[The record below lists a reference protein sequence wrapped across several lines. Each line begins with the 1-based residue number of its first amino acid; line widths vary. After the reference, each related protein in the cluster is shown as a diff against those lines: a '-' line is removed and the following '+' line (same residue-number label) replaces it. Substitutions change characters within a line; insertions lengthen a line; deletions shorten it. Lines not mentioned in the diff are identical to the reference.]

1 MENIVEHVHNPL
13 SDEGHGPV
21 EGVVPLRQ
29 IVRRGGLIELPD
41 PDRAIL
47 YQEVGTLVV
56 IGAAVVGGGEDGD
69 HGGELGG

>member
-1 MENIVEHVHNPL
+1 MFETFLARFGLLGTHRLVDNIVEHVQNPL

-41 PDRAIL
+41 P
-47 YQEVGTLVV
+47 
-56 IGAAVVGGGEDGD
+56 
-69 HGGELGG
+69 H